1 MDDPPFYVCAYH
13 KRRNTQGIKRLI
25 QPTCYQDALDA
36 SLSLSEGGTMLQKM
50 LDNISG
56 LLPEPL
62 LYPCQRGKT
71 SSCYNLGYKSFVQGI
86 KVRPEFPHR
95 DAVVGELM
103 RLLAADSTPYQST
116 PKISTVEGRQHHFEG
131 TWEARQSKAKLRM
144 INVRKIRRRQDQ

>member
-56 LLPEPL
+56 LLRCFIPVKE
-62 LYPCQRGKT
+62 GKPPVAIT
-71 SSCYNLGYKSFVQGI
+71 
-86 KVRPEFPHR
+86 
-95 DAVVGELM
+95 
-103 RLLAADSTPYQST
+103 
-116 PKISTVEGRQHHFEG
+116 
-131 TWEARQSKAKLRM
+131 
-144 INVRKIRRRQDQ
+144 